1 MKLIYKYQSDYEKI
15 IKEDNPNKLI
25 HLVEQHQRTAAPDDC
40 IQIILAL
47 SSILEDDEMGE
58 HVKSGLFIPVI
69 GRLIKETASLFAK
82 NTEN

>member
-1 MKLIYKYQSDYEKI
+1 MKVKFKYQSDYEDV
-15 IKEDNPNKLI
+15 IKADDPKKLI
-25 HLVEQHQRTAAPDDC
+25 RLVEQHQRTAAPDDC

-58 HVKSGLFIPVI
+58 YVRSGLFIPVI
-69 GRLIKETASLFAK
+69 GRLINDTASLFVK

>member
-1 MKLIYKYQSDYEKI
+1 MIQKKLIR
-15 IKEDNPNKLI
+15 
-25 HLVEQHQRTAAPDDC
+25 LVEHHQRTVAPDES

-58 HVKSGLFIPVI
+58 YVRSGLFIPVI
-69 GRLIKETASLFAK
+69 GRLIKETASLFVK